1 MDLKEQTE
9 EIQKNVTVDLVL
21 GNIRNHLIN
30 ISAGYDVYNEEVYI
44 KDIVKKYIMYLAGRD
59 VNFFEYTNDDE
70 NYDVDTALSRIRT
83 SLLYIKVCSE
93 VDIEFYQDVIKKSY
107 KEILDTVSNY
117 ADRLETK
124 KIKRR

>member
-1 MDLKEQTE
+1 MLLEK
-9 EIQKNVTVDLVL
+9 ILVQ
-21 GNIRNHLIN
+21 
-30 ISAGYDVYNEEVYI
+30 
-44 KDIVKKYIMYLAGRD
+44 
-59 VNFFEYTNDDE
+59 
-70 NYDVDTALSRIRT
+70 NYDVDIALLRIRT

-93 VDIEFYQDVIKKSY
+93 VNIEFYQDVIKKSY

>member
-1 MDLKEQTE
+1 MELKEQTE
-9 EIQKNVTVDLVL
+9 EMQKNVTVDLVL

-30 ISAGYDVYNEEVYI
+30 ISTGYDVYNEEVYI

-70 NYDVDTALSRIRT
+70 NYDVDIALLRIRT

-93 VDIEFYQDVIKKSY
+93 VNIEFYQDVIKKLY